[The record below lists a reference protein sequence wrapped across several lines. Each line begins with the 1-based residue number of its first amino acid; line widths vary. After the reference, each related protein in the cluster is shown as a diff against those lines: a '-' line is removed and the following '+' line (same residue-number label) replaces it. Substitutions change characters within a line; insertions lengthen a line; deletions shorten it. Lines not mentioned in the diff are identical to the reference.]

1 MNHKKFQLFLY
12 LLMRDE
18 VVPGKVEKYCRMAEF
33 EDDFPDEVEYT
44 NKYLASYAK
53 ELADR
58 LLDTAK

>member
-1 MNHKKFQLFLY
+1 
-12 LLMRDE
+12 MRDE